1 MRLIIGRRES
11 VSSRRWKLKTT
22 APMHLD
28 AIDLKDFYASP
39 LGAVVRRLLGAR
51 VRARW
56 TNLQGKSLFG
66 VGFATPYLGAFRND
80 ACPCGALMPAE
91 LGVIS
96 WPREGKGLSVL
107 VDETDLPL
115 PDECA
120 DRILLVH
127 MIEWSERTRALLRE
141 LWRVLAPNGRLLII
155 VPNRRGLWARV
166 DSTPFGHGRPFSRS
180 QITTLLKDAMFSP
193 EDWQY
198 ALYMP
203 PFSWRVLLKWPVFW
217 ERLGLVLWPA
227 FSGVIMVEATKQIYA
242 GVPVKEVRSKRRRV
256 VPVPAG
262 VTPSIATGETPPA
275 RRIGFARREA
285 WTRRAWSPTR

>member
-1 MRLIIGRRES
+1 
-11 VSSRRWKLKTT
+11 
-22 APMHLD
+22 MHLD

-39 LGAVVRRLLGAR
+39 LGGVVRRLLGAR
-51 VRARW
+51 LRARW
-56 TNLQGKSLFG
+56 SNLQGMSLFG
-66 VGFATPYLGAFRND
+66 VGFATPYLGAFRAD
-80 ACPCGALMPAE
+80 ACPLGALMPAE

-96 WPREGKGLSVL
+96 WPDQGKGLSVL
-107 VDETDLPL
+107 VDETELPL

-120 DRILLVH
+120 DRLLLVH
-127 MIEWSERTRALLRE
+127 MLEWSERTRALLRE

-166 DSTPFGHGRPFSRS
+166 DTTPFGHGRPFSRS
-180 QITTLLKDAMFSP
+180 QIGKLLKDAMFLP

-227 FSGVIMVEATKQIYA
+227 FSGVILVEATKQIYA
-242 GVPVKEVRSKRRRV
+242 AVPVKEVRSKRRRV
-256 VPVPAG
+256 VPMPAG
-262 VTPSIATGETPPA
+262 VTPRHKAQLSPLTCGERSRQ
-275 RRIGFARREA
+275 RRG
-285 WTRRAWSPTR
+285 

>member
-1 MRLIIGRRES
+1 M
-11 VSSRRWKLKTT
+11 
-22 APMHLD
+22 AMHLD

-39 LGAVVRRLLGAR
+39 LGGVVRRLLGAR
-51 VRARW
+51 LRARW
-56 TNLQGKSLFG
+56 SNLQGMSLFG
-66 VGFATPYLGAFRND
+66 LGFTTPYLGAFRAD
-80 ACPCGALMPAE
+80 ACPLGALMPAE

-96 WPREGKGLSVL
+96 WPDQGKGLSVL

-120 DRILLVH
+120 DRLLLVH
-127 MIEWSERTRALLRE
+127 MDEWSERTRALLRE
-141 LWRVLAPNGRLLII
+141 LWRVMAPNGRLLII

-166 DSTPFGHGRPFSRS
+166 DTTPFGHGRPFSRS
-180 QITTLLKDAMFSP
+180 QIAALLKDAMFSP

-227 FSGVIMVEATKQIYA
+227 FSGVILVEATKQIYA
-242 GVPVKEVRSKRRRV
+242 AVPVKEVRTKSRRI

-262 VTPSIATGETPPA
+262 VTPKQYLG
-275 RRIGFARREA
+275 
-285 WTRRAWSPTR
+285 RAQQGIEQSMPR